1 MKAYKEGLGVD
12 FALVCQGVTKH
23 VHSQV
28 IMARSPY
35 IEAKVSRWCKEK
47 KELVIDDC
55 DPVTLDIIVD
65 YMYGCPI
72 PDFVV
77 TSASNNRSISKEDL
91 ENSGKLERLM
101 ELLQMSD
108 MMQMVDLKGD
118 VEELMIKT
126 LEDTWSNWVGG
137 SVITDG
143 AVTDGAVAKASVL
156 IDPAMQYNCEKLLLA
171 CARKWRRCYA
181 AQKDLDMPG
190 STAII
195 ETMPKFAAALLVAFT
210 EAS

>member
-1 MKAYKEGLGVD
+1 
-12 FALVCQGVTKH
+12 
-23 VHSQV
+23 
-28 IMARSPY
+28 MARSPY
-35 IEAKVSRWCKEK
+35 IEAKVNRWCKE

-55 DPVTLDIIVD
+55 DPATFDIIVD
-65 YMYGCPI
+65 YMYGSPI
-72 PDFVV
+72 PDSVV
-77 TSASNNRSISKEDL
+77 TSASDNSSLTKEDL
-91 ENSGKLERLM
+91 NNSASLQKYFSGKLERLM
-101 ELLQMSD
+101 KLLQMSD

-126 LEDTWSNWVGG
+126 LEDTWSNCTAWDVG
-137 SVITDG
+137 SV
-143 AVTDGAVAKASVL
+143 GAVAKANVL

-195 ETMPKFAAALLVAFT
+195 ATMPKFAAALLVAFT

>member
-1 MKAYKEGLGVD
+1 
-12 FALVCQGVTKH
+12 
-23 VHSQV
+23 
-28 IMARSPY
+28 MARSPY

-101 ELLQMSD
+101 KLLQMSD

-126 LEDTWSNWVGG
+126 LEDTWSNCTAWDVG
-137 SVITDG
+137 SV
-143 AVTDGAVAKASVL
+143 GAVAKANVL

-195 ETMPKFAAALLVAFT
+195 ATMPKFAAALLVAFT